1 MRIGSKSRVLVA
13 VLLGL
18 ASPGSQSGIVSA
30 DDPAPAEDAGTHC
43 ASEAVPVGSNRT
55 PGPPVCF
62 DSFPDAISYATSGA
76 VELPDG
82 ATTVTQQQLDQGAAR
97 PNGAAAVKVVIG
109 VSHDGLDWP
118 ESPGTLTHWVWNRG
132 CDADPGRS
140 TGSTTSGTTG
150 TTASTQRRATTAVRA
165 GTSSMRTSRAHRSR
179 PTGLAVPSRTK
190 QRPSPGVEPM
200 S

>member
-18 ASPGSQSGIVSA
+18 AIPGIQSGIVSA

-132 CDADPGRS
+132 CDADPGREYWVNNLGDDWNDRIDSAQGYNRCQGRYFEHANLKGASVS
-140 TGSTTSGTTG
+140 TNWAGGPLEDEATSI
-150 TTASTQRRATTAVRA
+150 AWR
-165 GTSSMRTSRAHRSR
+165 
-179 PTGLAVPSRTK
+179 
-190 QRPSPGVEPM
+190 
-200 S
+200 